1 SNAEEFD
8 FASLVLESPRFT
20 FFHAQ
25 EFFLSREAACTRP
38 VDDIEPQLVPV
49 NTNAKRAQ
57 LQQRFVVKHITESL
71 ATLVKLDASKAR
83 DIKKT
88 FFSKMGPQERV
99 PPVELHLF
107 SEDPQQVNSTWKALL
122 IPRARKIFGQTFYLC
137 RGEGTAQLLAEP
149 RCVAKLSFEPLPLR
163 LMHVM
168 GMWSPSTDRLRS
180 IPHKLEAFMEALLL
194 ASAAFVAF
202 QVVDSLCRLLTLAWE
217 QYHLPP
223 EDEHCQKLREHQLPK
238 AFVLTQHSY
247 VYKLAGERE
256 LLQAEP
262 LDACRKVRVMEMAE
276 ASREWRGLAD
286 ELVHRVIHRTETSL
300 WGRLQSPDGWIVL
313 SNSAQDVRVLDDEE
327 DLPAPFCA
335 NTALLVP
342 FTSLLRRQLILATGH
357 ASAQW
362 FLLDRFSQMFA
373 IANIMAISISLFV
386 IHVVVLWQTEIL
398 NACALR
404 YEQVLKSQNKLL
416 PLRQRKEVLP
426 LLAVASLVLL
436 LALTSGI
443 LSSTTKQHKSAANAT
458 LPCTTLFAT
467 VALHL
472 LDLYSSVSGLQAWR
486 ASQLS
491 ATEFT
496 RVSSEGLETTDTNA
510 EVPALSRARRFRKQ
524 LVRLL
529 TSLVAVGALN
539 ILMLIVLDGLQMRG
553 ELVDYS
559 FNRGYT
565 AIPPHSQALH
575 NTLLLHKDVDA
586 VSFAYETGPFTSQ
599 VKLRLEHPLL
609 DIKEATVFDS
619 EAADSTERKGG
630 EYTVSMPAG
639 PLYSRLVVEASSHLH
654 HQPTKY
660 VVHLL
665 RIGEAVS
672 LSIDGPMNPAHFAG
686 AKIAS
691 VTFNETR
698 RWQYQLNNPVWYV
711 PDLDVTANSS
721 FQLSYLPIIFAPLI
735 GHHEREAGDFVGLST
750 FSRVCRCGREEP
762 GFGNACAMEEV
773 ITLPGGDE
781 LCVFQRGVKQQLV
794 VEESDGS
801 MSSNAV
807 RLVQWLV
814 DVDLS
819 GKYAGLRLADT
830 DKQLGFVMSL
840 KKTTARSEDQASTTV
855 RPQLASVF
863 RASVST
869 ELLLAQATQ
878 VVFAPTQDMTDAE
891 ALSAPLKIVSH
902 TPPIHL
908 SMESANGSRG
918 FFLPEPNAAD
928 DRTDFAV
935 CLVGDLA
942 GVKGRVANNDSR
954 FEVAVMEV
962 SKGHSCDEQ
971 ATVKRK
977 QFKTVRKHDPSCDPY
992 CPFYRP
998 WADTYDISATLS
1010 APYCFDQAINVDDI
1024 SAFRN
1029 ISSWVEEPGRRHIFE
1044 ACGTLQRAL
1053 EVKRTSLASEMLSSL
1068 GANPDGGVDVS
1079 ETPLQALAAR
1089 GDIES
1094 MRFLLRHNASVNH
1107 SSSDGSTPL
1116 FAAAQNCHVRAVQ
1129 LLLNEKAD
1137 PNHLMAPFKGSRCHV
1152 TPLLSLFSKG
1162 TRSKDCGGDRLNV
1175 VVRALVEGGAKLSVA
1190 QKTCGRCQMQ
1200 TVLIAA
1206 LENDDVPAVRELFR
1220 LGAKDIANAAGCMNG
1235 HPMTP
1240 FASIFALFDSQ
1251 PALFK
1256 ELAGLLKDN
1265 HADVDASVRIPVAFL
1280 GLHTPLMEAAD
1291 KCRAD
1296 LIAVL
1301 VALNADPAKL
1311 DDESRT
1317 AEGHAESSNCSNLQE
1332 IRKLLRNSS
1341 RGG

>member
-1 SNAEEFD
+1 MITHA
-8 FASLVLESPRFT
+8 LRVL
-20 FFHAQ
+20 
-25 EFFLSREAACTRP
+25 
-38 VDDIEPQLVPV
+38 
-49 NTNAKRAQ
+49 
-57 LQQRFVVKHITESL
+57 
-71 ATLVKLDASKAR
+71 
-83 DIKKT
+83 
-88 FFSKMGPQERV
+88 
-99 PPVELHLF
+99 
-107 SEDPQQVNSTWKALL
+107 KAL
-122 IPRARKIFGQTFYLC
+122 A
-137 RGEGTAQLLAEP
+137 
-149 RCVAKLSFEPLPLR
+149 
-163 LMHVM
+163 
-168 GMWSPSTDRLRS
+168 
-180 IPHKLEAFMEALLL
+180 
-194 ASAAFVAF
+194 
-202 QVVDSLCRLLTLAWE
+202 VDPIWT
-217 QYHLPP
+217 
-223 EDEHCQKLREHQLPK
+223 
-238 AFVLTQHSY
+238 T
-247 VYKLAGERE
+247 
-256 LLQAEP
+256 
-262 LDACRKVRVMEMAE
+262 
-276 ASREWRGLAD
+276 D

-313 SNSAQDVRVLDDEE
+313 ANSAYSAQDVRVLDDEE

-486 ASQLS
+486 APQLS

-496 RVSSEGLETTDTNA
+496 RVSSEGLETTDTKA

-773 ITLPGGDE
+773 ITLPGGEE
-781 LCVFQRGVKQQLV
+781 LCVFQHGAKQQLV

-819 GKYAGLRLADT
+819 GKFAGLRLADT
-830 DKQLGFVMSL
+830 DKRLGFVMSL
-840 KKTTARSEDQASTTV
+840 KKTTAHSEDQASTTV

-962 SKGHSCDEQ
+962 SKGHSCDQ
-971 ATVKRK
+971 KATVKRK
-977 QFKTVRKHDPSCDPY
+977 EFKTVRKHDPSCDPY

-1010 APYCFDQAINVDDI
+1010 ASYCFDQAINVDDI

-1029 ISSWVEEPGRRHIFE
+1029 ISSWVGEPGRRHIFE

-1053 EVKRTSLASEMLSSL
+1053 EVKRPSMASEMLSSL
-1068 GANPDGGVDVS
+1068 GANPDGGEDVA
-1079 ETPLQALAAR
+1079 ETPLQASAAR

-1094 MRFLLRHNASVNH
+1094 MRLLLRHNASVNR

-1116 FAAAQNCHVRAVQ
+1116 FAAAQNCHAKAVQ

-1137 PNHLMAPFKGSRCHV
+1137 PNHLMLPFKGSRLGPQLPSRCHV

-1190 QKTCGRCQMQ
+1190 QKTCSHCPTQ
-1200 TVLIAA
+1200 TVLIEA
-1206 LENDDVPAVRELFR
+1206 LENDDVPAVRELLR
-1220 LGAKDIANAAGCMNG
+1220 LGATEDIANAAGCMNG
-1235 HPMTP
+1235 YPTTP
-1240 FASIFALFDSQ
+1240 FASIFALFDSR

-1265 HADVDASVRIPVAFL
+1265 HADVDASLWIPVKIF
-1280 GLHTPLMEAAD
+1280 GLHTPLMEAAGR
-1291 KCRAD
+1291 CRAD

-1311 DDESRT
+1311 DDKSRT
-1317 AEGHAESSNCSNLQE
+1317 AEGHAESSNCENLQE